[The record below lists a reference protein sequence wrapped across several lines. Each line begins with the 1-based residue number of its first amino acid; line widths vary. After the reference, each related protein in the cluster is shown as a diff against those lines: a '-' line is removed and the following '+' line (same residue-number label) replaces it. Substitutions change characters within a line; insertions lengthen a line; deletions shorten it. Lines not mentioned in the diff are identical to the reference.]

1 MQHTVTPPC
10 ELLQVLG
17 TSLEVQIIAG
27 NAALGTIVF
36 LHEGLGSVSMWR
48 DFPSQV
54 CAATGCAGVVYSR
67 QGYGQSSPAARP
79 LPPTYMHHQAWD
91 VLPALLLQ
99 LGIQQPI
106 LLGHSDGGTIAL
118 LYASRFTT
126 RNCIVMAPHLF
137 VEDISLHSI
146 TAARVGFETGDLR
159 GKLAKFHS
167 DVDGAF
173 WQWNDVWLS
182 DSFRS
187 FNIEAEC
194 ALITCPLLAIQ
205 GLDDPYGTMAQIDV
219 LQSNF
224 NDKNSLQSKYL
235 LLRQLLKLEQ
245 CGHSPHRDQADAVI
259 SAVKRFLSV

>member
-1 MQHTVTPPC
+1 MQL
-10 ELLQVLG
+10 EVLG
-17 TSLEVQIIAG
+17 QSLEVQIIAG

-54 CAATGCAGVVYSR
+54 CAATGFAGLVYSR

-99 LGIQQPI
+99 LGIEQPI

-118 LYASRFTT
+118 LYASRFAT
-126 RNCIVMAPHLF
+126 RSCIVMAPHLF
-137 VEDISLHSI
+137 VEDISLRSI
-146 TAARVGFETGDLR
+146 TAARAVFETGNLR
-159 GKLAKFHS
+159 SKLAKFHN

-187 FNIEAEC
+187 FNIQAEC
-194 ALITCPLLAIQ
+194 ALIACPLLAIQ

-224 NDKNSLQSKYL
+224 NDENSLQSKYL

-259 SAVKRFLSV
+259 SAVKKFLSV

>member
-1 MQHTVTPPC
+1 MQL
-10 ELLQVLG
+10 EVLG
-17 TSLEVQIIAG
+17 QSLEVQIIAG

-54 CAATGCAGVVYSR
+54 CAATGFAGLVYSR

-99 LGIQQPI
+99 LGIEQPI

-118 LYASRFTT
+118 LYASRFAT
-126 RNCIVMAPHLF
+126 RSCIVMAPHLF
-137 VEDISLHSI
+137 VEDISLRSI
-146 TAARVGFETGDLR
+146 AAARVAFETGDLR
-159 GKLAKFHS
+159 SKLAKFHK

-182 DSFRS
+182 DAFRS
-187 FNIEAEC
+187 FNIQTEC
-194 ALITCPLLAIQ
+194 ALISCPLLAIQ
-205 GLDDPYGTMAQIDV
+205 GVDDPYGTMAQIDT
-219 LQSNF
+219 LQSTF
-224 NDKNSLQSKYL
+224 NDGSDSQSKYL

-245 CGHSPHRDQADAVI
+245 SGHSPHKDQSQAVI
-259 SAVKRFLSV
+259 TAAKKFLT